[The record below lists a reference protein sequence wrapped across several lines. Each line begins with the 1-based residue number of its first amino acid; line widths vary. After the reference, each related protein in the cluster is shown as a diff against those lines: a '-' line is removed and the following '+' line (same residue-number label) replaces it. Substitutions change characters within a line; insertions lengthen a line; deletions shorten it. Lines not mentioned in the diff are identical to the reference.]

1 MRRLVVA
8 VATLLGV
15 VAVVGG
21 NPAAAQAVS
30 VPIKPQ
36 FFGMHDP
43 GSDAPRNYG
52 AVRWWD
58 NDTTWADV
66 EPAKGLYN
74 FTKLDRLVDD
84 AEHRGV
90 KATLTLGATPSW
102 AATNPT
108 QSSAIWLSPG
118 SSSPPRSQTYW
129 TDYVTAVA
137 TRYAGRID
145 SYQIWNEGG
154 LPQFWSSTPAKLAQ
168 LTAAAYVAIKEADPH
183 AKVVSSPILP
193 RQPHWQA
200 WATSYL
206 KALRQVGWPVDVF
219 AIHSYQPDRL
229 ANPDGRALVIQQ
241 TRDIMRSVGAP
252 SRALWDTETNYTSR
266 AFVRHKITGA
276 RAAAWVAR
284 AYLDSLR
291 LNVRRTFWYAFNRPV
306 PRLGVTM
313 GPGRRRL
320 SGLRECAVLDRGKHL
335 HRVYD
340 VADGLRC
347 DSDALLVPARHEDF
361 TGGLGIGPFAHP
373 TAPWH
378 DRVPVDDRLPRAD
391 LADVGHQLA
400 VARPLTRRRPGGV
413 VP

>member
-313 GPGRRRL
+313 GPGDAASRGYASVRSWIVGSTFTGCTTSRMASGATVTRCSFLRGTKTSRVVWASAPVHAHL
-320 SGLRECAVLDRGKHL
+320 SGRTVCQLLTGCRARTNETLVTT
-335 HRVYD
+335 
-340 VADGLRC
+340 
-347 DSDALLVPARHEDF
+347 SPLLVR
-361 TGGLGIGPFAHP
+361 
-373 TAPWH
+373 
-378 DRVPVDDRLPRAD
+378 
-391 LADVGHQLA
+391 
-400 VARPLTRRRPGGV
+400 
-413 VP
+413 